1 MKIGILT
8 YCQTQDNY
16 GQVLQCYAL
25 QSVLRGMGHEP
36 YVINY
41 DSENG
46 INNAS
51 LMKRFARLLLY
62 PIYIRR
68 KRRREKEKEAR
79 RQQMAVRHFDE
90 FRHKH
95 FTFSDKFYENLKA
108 LRVAP
113 PQADCYIAGSDQ
125 LWGRLLSNPENEVYF
140 LAFGGDIRR
149 VAYSCSFGMK
159 EYPQELR
166 LKLKKNLERFH
177 KVSCREYD
185 GVAICADLGI
195 DAKKTLDPTLIA
207 NTDIYRSLIEKSPYN
222 CDYAYIYSLNISQPS
237 ELRWSE
243 LCSYIEGE
251 SLKPIVTIGSG
262 YIEGKEIY
270 VDVTYSYATV
280 EQWLTNIAHA
290 RFVVTT
296 SFHGIVFCILVHR
309 PFVYVP
315 LSGKF
320 AAANNRALDLLND
333 LRLNDRV
340 LIDETTFASILSN
353 NIDWKEAESCLKSLQ
368 VESLEYLRTSLMS
381 TRYEQ

>member
-25 QSVLRGMGHEP
+25 QSVLNDMGHEP

-46 INNAS
+46 IHKVS
-51 LMKRFARLLLY
+51 LMKRFARIFLY

-79 RQQMAVRHFDE
+79 RQRLSVRHFDE
-90 FRHKH
+90 FRLKH
-95 FTFSDKFYENLKA
+95 FTFSDTFYKSLNA
-108 LRVAP
+108 LRDAP

-140 LAFGGDIRR
+140 LAFGGNVRR
-149 VAYSCSFGMK
+149 VAYACSFGMK
-159 EYPQELR
+159 EYPKELR
-166 LKLKKNLERFH
+166 PVLKKNLERFH

-195 DAKKTLDPTLIA
+195 DAKKNLDPTLIA
-207 NTDIYRSLIEKSPYN
+207 NTDIYRRLMEKSPYT
-222 CDYAYIYSLNISQPS
+222 CDYAYIYSLNISQPA

-243 LCSYIEGE
+243 LNSYMREK
-251 SLKPIVTIGSG
+251 SLKPIVTISSG
-262 YIEGKEIY
+262 YIEGKDIY
-270 VDVTYSYATV
+270 ENVTYSYATI

-296 SFHGIVFCILVHR
+296 SFHGVVFCILLHR

-315 LSGKF
+315 LAGKF
-320 AAANNRALDLLND
+320 AASNNRALDLFND
-333 LRLNDRV
+333 LHINGRV
-340 LIDETTFASILSN
+340 LNDETTYASILSS
-353 NIDWKEAESCLKSLQ
+353 NIDWKETGSCLKSLQ
-368 VESLEYLRTSLMS
+368 AESLEYLRTSLMS
-381 TRYEQ
+381 N